1 MIAVRLRVVVLPQTP
16 VWSPPSSTMIATS
29 NFAHIIAPVPVSV
42 NIVAL
47 LLVIWTTM
55 TAAVPLTAALV
66 TAFVATK
73 LPMTVVDVRCCTLF
87 LHILVVLPII
97 LVVIHPMHR
106 MPIILIMHDPPCIV
120 GTLRQPSRDVVDGA
134 FALPLNA
141 EDRLPDQVV
150 GLLIASLAVLRET
163 EQRLLGGNVDAPVR
177 NDLQPALEESVLRES
192 PSISRPRPCI
202 DDRTAA

>member
-1 MIAVRLRVVVLPQTP
+1 MIPPTP
-16 VWSPPSSTMIATS
+16 VWTTPNTMLATS
-29 NFAHIIAPVPVSV
+29 NFAHTIAPLSVSV
-42 NIVAL
+42 SMRVSL
-47 LLVIWTTM
+47 TT
-55 TAAVPLTAALV
+55 TVAVPLTAALV

-73 LPMTVVDVRCCTLF
+73 LPMIVVMTVVDVRCCTLF

-97 LVVIHPMHR
+97 LVVIVPMHR

-120 GTLRQPSRDVVDGA
+120 AAPRQPSRQVADGA

-163 EQRLLGGNVDAPVR
+163 EQRLLGGLVDVPPIK
-177 NDLQPALEESVLRES
+177 DMQPALEENVLRES
-192 PSISRPRPCI
+192 PPLVPCL
-202 DDRTAA
+202 DDRIAA